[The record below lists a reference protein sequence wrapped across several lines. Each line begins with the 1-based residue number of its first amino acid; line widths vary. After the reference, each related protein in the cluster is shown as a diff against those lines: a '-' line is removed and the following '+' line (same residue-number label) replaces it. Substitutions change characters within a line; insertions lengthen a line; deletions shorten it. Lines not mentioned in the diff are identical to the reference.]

1 MSADYLSNCF
11 VCIATGCNRQNV
23 EVLDI
28 VLPEN
33 LIKALTHFNGGYI
46 AREINEVDETG
57 AINDDIRIFRAPHL
71 THEFPC
77 ECSRNMKMIYCVLKE
92 DRTVADIL
100 KEIQSYIR

>member
-1 MSADYLSNCF
+1 MSTDYLRNCF
-11 VCIATGCNRQNV
+11 VCIATGCKRQV

-33 LIKALTHFNGGYI
+33 LIKTLTQLNGGYS
-46 AREINEVDETG
+46 AQEINEVDETG
-57 AINDDIRIFRAPHL
+57 EINDDIRIFRALHL

-77 ECSRNMKMIYCVLKE
+77 ECPQKMIYCVMKE
-92 DRTVADIL
+92 DRTVAHIV